1 MKPFFVVLAVASLY
15 GCGGSG
21 GGGTTAPPSQNTNT
35 PPPVGGISVD
45 NNSFSPSAKTVAVG
59 TTVQWAWNS
68 CTGDPY
74 YGGTTCTA
82 HSVTFDDG
90 SGSATQDHGSFSK
103 LFNTAGT
110 FNYHCSVHGAAM
122 TGTITVQ

>member
-1 MKPFFVVLAVASLY
+1 MKAFFVVLAVASLS

-21 GGGTTAPPSQNTNT
+21 GGTTAPPNNQNTNT

-45 NNSFSPSAKTVAVG
+45 NNSFSPSAKTVALG
-59 TTVQWAWNS
+59 ATVQWAWNS

-90 SGSATQDHGSFSK
+90 TGSATQDHGSFSK
-103 LFNTAGT
+103 VFNAAGT

-122 TGTITVQ
+122 SGSITVQ